1 MVSSVR
7 IHGILWKTKA
17 LGPENRVALWLQG
30 CERRCEGCMSL
41 ESRPL
46 TGGKVVSIQKLAEKI
61 SEVSDTEGITISGGE
76 PFLQADALYA
86 LLTELRK
93 RRDFGVIIYTG
104 YTVEELKALHNEK
117 IDAILNG
124 LADLIIDGE
133 YVEQLND
140 GRSLIG
146 SANQVPHF
154 LTDRYKPYEEM
165 YTSKKRNV
173 EIIATQNEVLLAGIP
188 DPAMLKTWMEMK
200 KEFQSEG

>member
-17 LGPENRVALWLQG
+17 LGPGTRVALWLQG

-61 SEVSDTEGITISGGE
+61 LKVSDTEGITISGGE

-86 LLTELRK
+86 LLKELRK
-93 RRDFGVIIYTG
+93 CRDFGVIIYTG

-133 YVEQLND
+133 YVERLND

-154 LTDRYKPYEEM
+154 LTERYKPYAGM
-165 YTSKKRNV
+165 YTSKTRNV
-173 EIIATQNEVLLAGIP
+173 EIIATQDEVLLAGIP
-188 DPAMLKTWMEMK
+188 DRAMLKTWMQMK
-200 KEFQSEG
+200 KAFRTEG

>member
-17 LGPENRVALWLQG
+17 LGPGTRVALWLQG

-61 SEVSDTEGITISGGE
+61 SEVSDTEGVTISGGE

-86 LLTELRK
+86 LLTELKK
-93 RRDFGVIIYTG
+93 RSDLGVIIYTG
-104 YTVEELKALHNEK
+104 YTVEELAALHNEK

-133 YVEQLND
+133 YVEDLND

-173 EIIATQNEVLLAGIP
+173 EIIATQDEVLLTGIP
-188 DPAMLKTWMEMK
+188 DKEMLKAWMEMK
-200 KEFQSEG
+200 KEFQAEG

>member
-1 MVSSVR
+1 MVSSIR
-7 IHGILWKTKA
+7 IHGILWKTRA
-17 LGPENRVALWLQG
+17 LGPETRVALWLQG
-30 CERRCEGCMSL
+30 CKRQCEGCMSP

-46 TGGKVVSIQKLAEKI
+46 TGGRIVSIQALAEKV
-61 SEVSDTEGITISGGE
+61 SEVSGTEGITISGGE
-76 PFLQADALYA
+76 PFLQADALYT

-133 YVEQLND
+133 YVEHLND

-165 YTSKKRNV
+165 YTSKTRNV
-173 EIIATQNEVLLAGIP
+173 EIIATQSELLLAGIP

-200 KEFQSEG
+200 KEFRTEG

>member
-1 MVSSVR
+1 M
-7 IHGILWKTKA
+7 
-17 LGPENRVALWLQG
+17 
-30 CERRCEGCMSL
+30 
-41 ESRPL
+41 
-46 TGGKVVSIQKLAEKI
+46 
-61 SEVSDTEGITISGGE
+61 
-76 PFLQADALYA
+76 YA